1 MAERFTILCEHPRG
15 ILDRAEREAGNRTLK
30 DLQIDRAFRLI
41 CSDSMYR
48 ESFLSVLRTPLFDD
62 VSLPVNPQLIVE
74 LCSK

>member
-1 MAERFTILCEHPRG
+1 MAERFTILCEHPRE

-48 ESFLSVLRTPLFDD
+48 ESFLSVLRTPLRDR
-62 VSLPVNPQLIVE
+62 
-74 LCSK
+74 